1 MCFRI
6 CWSTSCSLFFFMLSN
21 LGYLNLVSVV
31 CAWAIIK
38 QIRFSAGYN
47 AMINDQTVLGID
59 FVDCAHQI

>member
-1 MCFRI
+1 
-6 CWSTSCSLFFFMLSN
+6 MLSN
-21 LGYLNLVSVV
+21 LGYLNLVSVA
-31 CAWAIIK
+31 CAWDIIK